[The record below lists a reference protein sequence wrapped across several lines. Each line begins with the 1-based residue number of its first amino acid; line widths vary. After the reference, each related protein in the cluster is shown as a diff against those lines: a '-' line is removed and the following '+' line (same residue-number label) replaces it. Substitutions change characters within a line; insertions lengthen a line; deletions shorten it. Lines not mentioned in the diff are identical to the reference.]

1 MFRGGFYKKFLALSL
16 VGGFVV
22 SSWTFVHARG
32 PMGGAGKGFTLDKPL
47 PEFKDVKLETQ
58 KYIDYFYSLKLSP
71 TEQKTLEQ
79 ALKPIP
85 APCCAD
91 NSALTC

>member
-32 PMGGAGKGFTLDKPL
+32 PMGGAGQERGPMYYQNQQN
-47 PEFKDVKLETQ
+47 VQTQ
-58 KYIDYFYSLKLSP
+58 QQNKTMQQERKRQRIHAPGTGLSSN
-71 TEQKTLEQ
+71 TT
-79 ALKPIP
+79 
-85 APCCAD
+85 
-91 NSALTC
+91 SGT

>member
-1 MFRGGFYKKFLALSL
+1 MLKKSSLKCLFLILTL
-16 VGGFVV
+16 LI
-22 SSWTFVHARG
+22 TT
-32 PMGGAGKGFTLDKPL
+32 KGFTLDKPL